1 MAYYR
6 YSASYPDKD
15 GNELTVRS
23 MVPFSPETEKNL
35 YYCHR
40 YYTSEKDDSPYYYVV
55 SLGHQKGWPGR
66 FHGPRTVDRF
76 IIHYV
81 VGGKG
86 EFQGEPVEAGQFFF
100 THPYET
106 HTIRDDDQDPM
117 EYYYIGIAGPGTEE
131 LMRRTGFFSIPKI
144 HRFQFADQL
153 PSVFH
158 NALYQTHPKNDTELY
173 LLSTFYYL
181 LSLHQQEN
189 AKSASEHNRMDAFL
203 YYKEALIFIQNY
215 LLEGITAKDVA
226 QHLHISPSYLRVI
239 FSRYCKYSL
248 RELMIR
254 KRMECAA
261 SRLTFE
267 NVSVMQA
274 AALVGYSDYTLF
286 SKIFKKYTG
295 MSPLAYKKQRCQIPI
310 LPENVNL

>member
-6 YSASYPDKD
+6 YSASYPDKN

-23 MVPFSPETEKNL
+23 TVPFSLETEKNP

-117 EYYYIGIAGPGTEE
+117 EYYYIGIAGPGTKE

-144 HRFQFADQL
+144 HRFHFTEQL
-153 PSVFH
+153 LPLFY
-158 NALYQTHPKNDTELY
+158 NTLYQTNPRHDTELY
-173 LLSTFYYL
+173 LLSAFLYL

-189 AKSASEHNRMDAFL
+189 TVSASEHSKKDTFL
-203 YYKEALIFIQNY
+203 YYKEALIFVQDY
-215 LLEGITAKDVA
+215 LLEGITARDVA
-226 QHLHISPSYLRVI
+226 LHLHISQSYLRSI
-239 FSRYCKYSL
+239 FARYCKYSL
-248 RELMIR
+248 RELIIR

-267 NVSVMQA
+267 NASVMQA

-286 SKIFKKYTG
+286 SKIFKKYIG
-295 MSPLAYKKQRCQIPI
+295 MSPLTYKKQHCQIPF